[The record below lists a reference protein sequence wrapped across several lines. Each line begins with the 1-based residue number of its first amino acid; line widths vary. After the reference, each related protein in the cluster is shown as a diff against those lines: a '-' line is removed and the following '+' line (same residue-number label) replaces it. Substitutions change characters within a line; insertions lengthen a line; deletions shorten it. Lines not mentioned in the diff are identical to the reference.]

1 MWQLVRMQLERRWKQ
16 ESIILVLIIFCVF
29 IASDINIITATLP
42 VLVLRATLTTID
54 SPQLLKQLLTMP
66 ILTKHIINGRYIY
79 EILSFYVF
87 IVAYTSLMVMQQS
100 TSLLSAIGFFTT
112 LIIVFNTLYSQ
123 AIYVEFSTIKNASY
137 TDYIFGIFP
146 AAGLVII
153 HLIFIIIEMD
163 QTLWKWLLL
172 LPMPALSFFFF
183 TYYYKR
189 ACQQLPQ
196 KEFT

>member
-16 ESIILVLIIFCVF
+16 ELLILGLIIFCVF
-29 IASDINIITATLP
+29 IDSDINITATFL
-42 VLVLRATLTTID
+42 LILRATLASTD

-66 ILTKHIINGRYIY
+66 ILPKHIINGRYIY
-79 EILSFYVF
+79 EALSFYVF

-100 TSLLSAIGFFTT
+100 TSLIYAIGIFTT
-112 LIIVFNTLYSQ
+112 LIIIFNTLYAQ

-172 LPMPALSFFFF
+172 LPMPVLSFIFFI
-183 TYYYKR
+183 YYYKR
-189 ACQQLPQ
+189 ACKQLPQ
-196 KEFT
+196 KEFA